1 MKKPIA
7 VISMYRD
14 DIFFADKW
22 ISYYGKIFGYEHIYL
37 FVDGT
42 DQKLPKEASKINC
55 FKIQHLVM
63 RRSVADRYRAKKI
76 SEFAKNLYPRYKAVL
91 AMDIDEFLIIDP
103 NLNQSLFDYLNQEF
117 KYSSL
122 SGLGLDV
129 GQHPINEN
137 QLDLNKKF
145 LSQRSYALLSDRYTK
160 PVVSLK
166 PINWGSGFHR
176 IKGKNFFIDP
186 NLYLFHFGLIDK
198 KYATS
203 KFSDSKLNKTGWR
216 SHFKRRSKIYNTLE
230 NHIPV
235 EGDKLF
241 KKARIYFSKNRKLL
255 AWNKPAPMKM
265 PNLIT
270 IPERFQTLV

>member
-7 VISMYRD
+7 VVSMFRD

-63 RRSVADRYRAKKI
+63 RRSMADRYRAKKI
-76 SEFAKNLYPRYKAVL
+76 SEFAKKLYPRYKAVL
-91 AMDIDEFLIIDP
+91 AMDIDEFLVIDP
-103 NLNQSLFDYLNQEF
+103 NVNQSLFDYLNHEF

-129 GQHPINEN
+129 GQHPITEKE
-137 QLDLNKKF
+137 LDLNKRF

-176 IKGKNFFIDP
+176 IKGENFFIDP

-198 KYATS
+198 KYAFS
-203 KFSDSKLNKTGWR
+203 KFNRSKLNNRGWK
-216 SHFKRRSKIYNTLE
+216 SHFKRRSNIYDAIE
-230 NHIPV
+230 NQTPA

-241 KKARIYFSKNRKLL
+241 KEARIYFTNNRKLS
-255 AWNKPAPMKM
+255 AWNKPAPIKTQ
-265 PNLIT
+265 NLIT
-270 IPERFQTLV
+270 IPKRFQSIV

>member
-7 VISMYRD
+7 VVSMYRD

-42 DQKLPKEASKINC
+42 DQILPKKAFKINC
-55 FKIQHLVM
+55 FKIQHLSM
-63 RRSVADRYRAKKI
+63 RRSKADRHRAYHI

-91 AMDIDEFLIIDP
+91 AMDIDEFLVIDP

-129 GQHPINEN
+129 GQHPITEK

-176 IKGKNFFIDP
+176 IKGENFFIDP

-198 KYATS
+198 EYAFS
-203 KFSDSKLNKTGWR
+203 KFNNSKLNNRGWK
-216 SHFKRRSKIYNTLE
+216 SHFKRRSNVYNYIK
-230 NHIPV
+230 NYNPV
-235 EGDKLF
+235 DGDDLF
-241 KKARIYFSKNRKLL
+241 EKARIHFTKNRKLF
-255 AWNKPAPMKM
+255 AWNKPAPMKAN
-265 PNLIT
+265 NLII
-270 IPERFQTLV
+270 IPKRFQALV